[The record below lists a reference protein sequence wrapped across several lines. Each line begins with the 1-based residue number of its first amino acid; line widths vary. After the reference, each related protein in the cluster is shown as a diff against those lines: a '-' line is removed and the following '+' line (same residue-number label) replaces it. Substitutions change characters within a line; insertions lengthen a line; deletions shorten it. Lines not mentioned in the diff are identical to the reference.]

1 MKLERENTKQIEY
14 FNKYLMK
21 YDLQITGQSPVK

>member
-14 FNKYLMK
+14 FNNYLMK
-21 YDLQITGQSPVK
+21 YNLQITEQSPVK

>member
-14 FNKYLMK
+14 FNNYLMK
-21 YDLQITGQSPVK
+21 YDLQKIGQSPVK